1 MSRCQCC
8 DKRLSDYELTLRHSM
23 TNEFMDTC
31 MDCLSEISE
40 TVPMM
45 VKGRKDLLVSI
56 EDPMDSRDN
65 EIGLDK
71 DEEL

>member
-8 DKRLSDYELTLRHSM
+8 DKRLTEYELTLRHAL

-40 TVPMM
+40 LSPML
-45 VKGRKDLLVSI
+45 VKGRKDLIVSV
-56 EDPMDSRDN
+56 DN
-65 EIGLDK
+65 EIELDK
-71 DEEL
+71 DEDM

>member
-1 MSRCQCC
+1 
-8 DKRLSDYELTLRHSM
+8 M

-40 TVPMM
+40 TVPML
-45 VKGRKDLLVSI
+45 VKGRKDLLISV
-56 EDPMDSRDN
+56 DN
-65 EIGLDK
+65 ETAERKELDK

>member
-40 TVPMM
+40 TVPML

-71 DEEL
+71 EEEL

>member
-8 DKRLSDYELTLRHSM
+8 DKRLTEYELTLRHAM

-40 TVPMM
+40 LSPML
-45 VKGRKDLLVSI
+45 VKGRKDLLISV
-56 EDPMDSRDN
+56 DN
-65 EIGLDK
+65 EKELDNY
-71 DEEL
+71 DEL

>member
-8 DKRLSDYELTLRHSM
+8 DKRLSEYELTLRHSM

>member
-8 DKRLSDYELTLRHSM
+8 NKRLSDYELTLRHSM

>member
-40 TVPMM
+40 TVPML

>member
-23 TNEFMDTC
+23 TNAFMDTC

-45 VKGRKDLLVSI
+45 VKGRKDLLVSV
-56 EDPMDSRDN
+56 DN
-65 EIGLDK
+65 ETAERKELDK
-71 DEEL
+71 YDEL

>member
-8 DKRLSDYELTLRHSM
+8 NKRLSDYELTLRHAM

-31 MDCLSEISE
+31 MDCLSEIAES
-40 TVPMM
+40 VPLM
-45 VKGRKDLLVSI
+45 VKGRKDLLVNV
-56 EDPMDSRDN
+56 EDHTDSRDN

-71 DEEL
+71 DE

>member
-8 DKRLSDYELTLRHSM
+8 DKRLSEYELTLRHSM

-40 TVPMM
+40 LSPML
-45 VKGRKDLLVSI
+45 VKGRKDLLVSM
-56 EDPMDSRDN
+56 EDHANSMDN
-65 EIGLDK
+65 EKELDNY
-71 DEEL
+71 DEL

>member
-40 TVPMM
+40 TVPML

-56 EDPMDSRDN
+56 EDPMDNRDN

>member
-8 DKRLSDYELTLRHSM
+8 DKRLSDYELTLRHAM

-31 MDCLSEISE
+31 MDCLSEIAES
-40 TVPMM
+40 VPLM
-45 VKGRKDLLVSI
+45 VKGRKDLLVSM
-56 EDPMDSRDN
+56 EDHANSVDN

-71 DEEL
+71 DEEM

>member
-40 TVPMM
+40 TVPML
-45 VKGRKDLLVSI
+45 VKGRKDLLVSN

-71 DEEL
+71 DDEL

>member
-40 TVPMM
+40 TVPML
-45 VKGRKDLLVSI
+45 VRGRKDLLVSI
-56 EDPMDSRDN
+56 EDHMDSRDN

>member
-40 TVPMM
+40 TVPML

-71 DEEL
+71 DE

>member
-8 DKRLSDYELTLRHSM
+8 NKRLSDYELTLRHSM

-40 TVPMM
+40 TVPML

>member
-40 TVPMM
+40 TVPML

-65 EIGLDK
+65 EIKLDK

>member
-8 DKRLSDYELTLRHSM
+8 NKRLSDYELTLRHAM

-31 MDCLSEISE
+31 MDCLSEIAES
-40 TVPMM
+40 VPLM
-45 VKGRKDLLVSI
+45 VKGRKDLLVNV
-56 EDPMDSRDN
+56 EDHTDSGDN

-71 DEEL
+71 DE

>member
-8 DKRLSDYELTLRHSM
+8 DKRLTEYELTLRHAL

-40 TVPMM
+40 LAPML
-45 VKGRKDLLVSI
+45 VKGRKDLIVSV
-56 EDPMDSRDN
+56 DN
-65 EIGLDK
+65 EIELDK
-71 DEEL
+71 DEEM